1 MIAVFAICAVALAV
15 CVWAYLEGRRR
26 RRRHPAPVA
35 RVLVPHHPAW
45 HRAHPRNPG
54 LPVDGR
60 PLDDY
65 EARAFDAITERRV
78 LVTAA
83 TMIVPSGAWEGSPS
97 CQTGPPRPAADAW
110 QPAGRQE
117 RCEGPGELGDS
128 PWAFALPPTR
138 TEEGGRQ

>member
-1 MIAVFAICAVALAV
+1 
-15 CVWAYLEGRRR
+15 
-26 RRRHPAPVA
+26 
-35 RVLVPHHPAW
+35 VPHHPAW

-65 EARAFDAITERRV
+65 EARAFDAITKRRRV
-78 LVTAA
+78 LVAA
-83 TMIVPSGAWEGSPS
+83 AVSPQIVSSGAEGGETPASE
-97 CQTGPPRPAADAW
+97 GAHRRPAADAW

-128 PWAFALPPTR
+128 PWALALPPNPR
-138 TEEGGRQ
+138 TDVPS